1 MPDFSAASRESPTL
15 PKYPAKPSMK
25 HAILVRGA
33 WNIGQSYHLSLSLL
47 PSTPYRSYPPSCH
60 FFVVIPCWHL
70 PLIHSTLW
78 RATFL
83 WLSPCCHLPPIDH
96 TLRRATFV
104 VIPHILCMT
113 HPSRN
118 PRTHQRVAQY
128 RQSRTR
134 TSGVRQ
140 NSQYHPKLRQM
151 TCLPNVPQR
160 IFVTRVLDKSHS
172 DSIWRFAMLSVHSVM
187 YTGLHMKRH
196 SAPQI

>member
-1 MPDFSAASRESPTL
+1 MEHRTVLS
-15 PKYPAKPSMK
+15 
-25 HAILVRGA
+25 
-33 WNIGQSYHLSLSLL
+33 SLS
-47 PSTPYRSYPPSCH
+47 
-60 FFVVIPCWHL
+60 PCCHL
-70 PLIHSTLW
+70 PPIDHTLR

-118 PRTHQRVAQY
+118 PQTHQRVAQY

-140 NSQYHPKLRQM
+140 NSQYPPKLRQM

-160 IFVTRVLDKSHS
+160 TFVNRVLDKSHS
-172 DSIWRFAMLSVHSVM
+172 DTNLRFAMPPVLSVM
-187 YTGLHMKRH
+187 YTDSLRTRLGDPQVGPILAVKCILDHADYHDGL
-196 SAPQI
+196 SAWTSELSRCRDFVWRLDLQ